1 MTECSELELPLKS
14 DELHLLLDLSAP
26 YIGRLFAI
34 LRHSNIDLK
43 ILKNTH
49 GIQIMK
55 TLHKVL
61 VYNICYKFFLIINII
76 HNVIVMVLPF
86 EDYTM
91 HWNLN
96 YITEI
101 WYKIVI
107 H

>member
-14 DELHLLLDLSAP
+14 DELRLLLDLSAP

-49 GIQIMK
+49 GKQIIK
-55 TLHKVL
+55 TLHKVSDI
-61 VYNICYKFFLIINII
+61 NTCHGDFFS
-76 HNVIVMVLPF
+76 
-86 EDYTM
+86 
-91 HWNLN
+91 LN
-96 YITEI
+96 C
-101 WYKIVI
+101 